1 MATIKPTFAKMGLK
15 LNTNAVNISIGDQ
28 QIEVKQYL
36 PINDKLVL
44 ISNVINQAA
53 DENNF
58 ANPIKLDVFAALE
71 IVFAYTNITFT
82 DKQKEDLIKL
92 YDILESNNVFNTV
105 ISAIPEAEYKSIVEG
120 IDACAQAIYTYRNSA
135 LGIMESISQDYSSLG
150 EEASDI
156 QQKLA
161 DPENLKF
168 LKDILTKMLALI
180 TWNQSTEIN
189 FMA

>member
-15 LNTNAVNISIGDQ
+15 LNTNIVNISIGNQ

-92 YDILESNNVFNTV
+92 YDVLESNNVFNTV

-135 LGIMESISQDYSSLG
+135 LGIMESISQDYSSLDFD
-150 EEASDI
+150 ASNI
-156 QQKLA
+156 QKKLG
-161 DPENLKF
+161 DPNNLSL
-168 LKDILTKMLALI
+168 LKEVLTKLG
-180 TWNQSTEIN
+180 
-189 FMA
+189 

>member
-15 LNTNAVNISIGDQ
+15 LNTNVVNISIGDQ

-135 LGIMESISQDYSSLG
+135 LGIMESISQDYDALNLDDEKLQESLG
-150 EEASDI
+150 DE
-156 QQKLA
+156 KNLA
-161 DPENLKF
+161 F
-168 LKDILTKMLALI
+168 LKEVLTKMG
-180 TWNQSTEIN
+180 
-189 FMA
+189 

>member
-15 LNTNAVNISIGDQ
+15 LNTNVVNISIGDQ

-36 PINDKLVL
+36 PINDKLML

-71 IVFAYTNITFT
+71 IVFAYTNIIFT

-135 LGIMESISQDYSSLG
+135 LGIMESITQNYDALNLDVEKLQESLG
-150 EEASDI
+150 DE
-156 QQKLA
+156 KNLA
-161 DPENLKF
+161 F
-168 LKDILTKMLALI
+168 LKEVLTKMG
-180 TWNQSTEIN
+180 
-189 FMA
+189 

>member
-15 LNTNAVNISIGDQ
+15 LNTNVVNISIGDQ

-71 IVFAYTNITFT
+71 IVFSYTNITFT

-135 LGIMESISQDYSSLG
+135 LGIMESITQNYDALNLDVEKLQESLG
-150 EEASDI
+150 DE
-156 QQKLA
+156 KNLA
-161 DPENLKF
+161 F
-168 LKDILTKMLALI
+168 LKEVLTKMG
-180 TWNQSTEIN
+180 
-189 FMA
+189 

>member
-15 LNTNAVNISIGDQ
+15 LNTNVVNISIGDQ

-36 PINDKLVL
+36 PINDKLIL

-135 LGIMESISQDYSSLG
+135 LGIMESITQNYDALNLDVEKLQESLG
-150 EEASDI
+150 DE
-156 QQKLA
+156 KNLA
-161 DPENLKF
+161 F
-168 LKDILTKMLALI
+168 LKEVLTKMG
-180 TWNQSTEIN
+180 
-189 FMA
+189 

>member
-1 MATIKPTFAKMGLK
+1 MATTKPTFAKMGLK

-71 IVFAYTNITFT
+71 IVFSYTNITFT

-120 IDACAQAIYTYRNSA
+120 IDACAHAIYTYRNSA
-135 LGIMESISQDYSSLG
+135 LGIIEAIGQDYTSLG

-168 LKDILTKMLALI
+168 LKDVLTKMG
-180 TWNQSTEIN
+180 
-189 FMA
+189 

>member
-15 LNTNAVNISIGDQ
+15 LNTNVVNISIGDQ

-135 LGIMESISQDYSSLG
+135 LGIMESITRNYDALNLDVEKLQESLG
-150 EEASDI
+150 DE
-156 QQKLA
+156 KNLA
-161 DPENLKF
+161 F
-168 LKDILTKMLALI
+168 LKEVLTKMG
-180 TWNQSTEIN
+180 
-189 FMA
+189 

>member
-15 LNTNAVNISIGDQ
+15 LNTNVVNISIGDQ

-36 PINDKLVL
+36 PINDKLML

-135 LGIMESISQDYSSLG
+135 LGIMESITQNYDALNLDV
-150 EEASDI
+150 E
-156 QQKLA
+156 KLQESIG
-161 DPENLKF
+161 DEKNLAF
-168 LKDILTKMLALI
+168 LKEVLTKMG
-180 TWNQSTEIN
+180 
-189 FMA
+189 

>member
-15 LNTNAVNISIGDQ
+15 LNTNVVNISIGDQ

-36 PINDKLVL
+36 PINDKLIL

-71 IVFAYTNITFT
+71 IVFSYTNIVFT

-92 YDILESNNVFNTV
+92 YDVLESNNVFNTV

-135 LGIMESISQDYSSLG
+135 LGIMESITQNYDALNLDV
-150 EEASDI
+150 E
-156 QQKLA
+156 KLQESIG
-161 DPENLKF
+161 DEKNLAF
-168 LKDILTKMLALI
+168 LKEVLTKMG
-180 TWNQSTEIN
+180 
-189 FMA
+189 

>member
-15 LNTNAVNISIGDQ
+15 LNTNVVNISIGDQ

-71 IVFAYTNITFT
+71 IVFSYTNIVFT

-92 YDILESNNVFNTV
+92 YDVLESNNVFNTV

-135 LGIMESISQDYSSLG
+135 LGIMESITQNYDALNLDV
-150 EEASDI
+150 E
-156 QQKLA
+156 KLQESIG
-161 DPENLKF
+161 DEKNLAF
-168 LKDILTKMLALI
+168 LKEVLTKMG
-180 TWNQSTEIN
+180 
-189 FMA
+189 

>member
-15 LNTNAVNISIGDQ
+15 LNTNVVNISIGDQ

-36 PINDKLVL
+36 PINDKLML

-71 IVFAYTNITFT
+71 IVFAYTNIIFT

-120 IDACAQAIYTYRNSA
+120 IDACAKAIYTYRNSA
-135 LGIMESISQDYSSLG
+135 LGIMESITQNYDALNLDV
-150 EEASDI
+150 E
-156 QQKLA
+156 KLQESIG
-161 DPENLKF
+161 DEKNLAF
-168 LKDILTKMLALI
+168 LKEVLTKMG
-180 TWNQSTEIN
+180 
-189 FMA
+189 

>member
-15 LNTNAVNISIGDQ
+15 LNTNVVNISIGDQ

-135 LGIMESISQDYSSLG
+135 LGIMESISQDYSSLDFD
-150 EEASDI
+150 ASNI
-156 QQKLA
+156 QKKLG
-161 DPENLKF
+161 DPNNLSL
-168 LKDILTKMLALI
+168 LKEVLTKLG
-180 TWNQSTEIN
+180 
-189 FMA
+189 

>member
-36 PINDKLVL
+36 PINDKLIL

-120 IDACAQAIYTYRNSA
+120 IDACAHAIYTYRNSVM
-135 LGIMESISQDYSSLG
+135 GIIDSISGEYGALSLN
-150 EEASDI
+150 ASEI
-156 QQKLA
+156 QEKLA
-161 DPENLKF
+161 DENNLA
-168 LKDILTKMLALI
+168 LLRNILTKLG
-180 TWNQSTEIN
+180 
-189 FMA
+189 

>member
-15 LNTNAVNISIGDQ
+15 LNTNTVNISIGDQ

-36 PINDKLVL
+36 PINDKLML

-92 YDILESNNVFNTV
+92 YDVLESNNVFNTV

-120 IDACAQAIYTYRNSA
+120 IDACAHAIYTYRNSA
-135 LGIMESISQDYSSLG
+135 LGIMESISQDYSSLDFD
-150 EEASDI
+150 ASNI
-156 QQKLA
+156 QKKLG
-161 DPENLKF
+161 DPNNLSL
-168 LKDILTKMLALI
+168 LKEVLTKLG
-180 TWNQSTEIN
+180 
-189 FMA
+189 